1 MAVIGASQLGLHY
14 AEMEIFGNI
23 TLQVNEKA
31 RIGIVGP
38 NGSGKT
44 SLLRVLLGE
53 QDYDTGTI
61 FRPEQLRIGYVPQT
75 AMQSGSG
82 TLREQIT
89 ETFRHLI
96 DLEEQMAESALEI
109 QHTQGSERKRAERR
123 YSSLVDRYES
133 EGGYDYHNA
142 IERVVAGVGLSE
154 EILDTLTIDASG
166 GERTRAALAT
176 ALLGDPDILV
186 LDEPTNYL
194 DFNGLEWLEGFLST
208 FRNAFIVVSHDRYF
222 LDRVVTEIWEIDR
235 ARMKTFP
242 GNYSKYKIL
251 KAEENERLS
260 KEYRKQ
266 QEHIRRE
273 EYFIARYHAG
283 QRSKE
288 ARGRA
293 KRLDKINMIDAPAVE
308 ETVAIRSSEATRT
321 GEIVLRTTDLEV
333 GFTDSEG
340 GKVTL
345 FEVPDTEIHRGTT
358 TAIIG
363 NNGIGKTTLLKTLLS
378 DIPAL
383 EGKSSLGHNVKTG
396 YFRQGSDEIPPN
408 LTVMEALL
416 QIKNLPIGEARGFL
430 ARFLFRG
437 EEIFEKVSSLS
448 GGERGRLA
456 LARLLIL
463 EPNVLILDEPTTH
476 LDIQSREA
484 LEEMLTDFRG
494 TILFVTHD
502 RHLISLLANNL
513 WIIHDGKVDTFDGT
527 YKEWQE
533 NNSQK
538 ISTPP
543 PSESKLQDQKIQIP
557 GKGKKQKKQRPKNRI
572 KSNKHNT
579 KPNREEI
586 IDKLEKRV
594 QEIEIELSASTGVAD
609 LERIRDLGIEHSA
622 LNEELQNALDQW
634 GN

>member
-14 AEMEIFGNI
+14 AEMEIFGDI

-53 QDYDTGTI
+53 QDYDSGTI

-82 TLREQIT
+82 TLREQII

-109 QHTQGSERKRAERR
+109 QQTQGSGRKRAERR

-333 GFTDSEG
+333 GFIDSEG

-476 LDIQSREA
+476 LDIPSREA
-484 LEEMLTDFRG
+484 LEEMLTGFKG

-513 WIIHDGKVDTFDGT
+513 WIIHDRKVDTFDGT
-527 YKEWQE
+527 YEEWQGQ
-533 NNSQK
+533 NSQK

-543 PSESKLQDQKIQIP
+543 PSESKLPDQKIQIP

-572 KSNKHNT
+572 KSKKHNT

-586 IDKLEKRV
+586 IDRLEKRV
-594 QEIEIELSASTGVAD
+594 QEIEIELSVSTGDAD

-622 LNEELQNALDQW
+622 LNEELRNALDQW
-634 GN
+634 VN

>member
-14 AEMEIFGNI
+14 AEMEIFGDI

-53 QDYDTGTI
+53 QDYDSGTI

-82 TLREQIT
+82 TLREQII

-109 QHTQGSERKRAERR
+109 QQTQGSGRKRAERR

-333 GFTDSEG
+333 GFIDSEG

-463 EPNVLILDEPTTH
+463 EPNVLVLDEPTTH
-476 LDIQSREA
+476 LDIPSREA
-484 LEEMLTDFRG
+484 LEEMLTGFKG

-527 YKEWQE
+527 YEEWQGQ
-533 NNSQK
+533 NSQK
-538 ISTPP
+538 ISTSP
-543 PSESKLQDQKIQIP
+543 PSESKLPDQKIQIP

-572 KSNKHNT
+572 KSKKHNT

-586 IDKLEKRV
+586 IDRLEKRV
-594 QEIEIELSASTGVAD
+594 QEIEIELSVSTGDAD

-622 LNEELQNALDQW
+622 LNEELRNALDQW
-634 GN
+634 VN

>member
-14 AEMEIFGNI
+14 AEMEIFGDI

-53 QDYDTGTI
+53 QDYDSGTI

-82 TLREQIT
+82 TLREQII

-109 QHTQGSERKRAERR
+109 QQTQGSGRKRAERR

-333 GFTDSEG
+333 GFIDSEG

-476 LDIQSREA
+476 LDIPSREA
-484 LEEMLTDFRG
+484 LEEMLTGFKG

-527 YKEWQE
+527 YEEWQE
-533 NNSQK
+533 QNSQK

-543 PSESKLQDQKIQIP
+543 PSESKLPDQKIQIP

-572 KSNKHNT
+572 KSKKHNT

-586 IDKLEKRV
+586 IDRLEKRV
-594 QEIEIELSASTGVAD
+594 QEIEIELSVSTGDAD

-622 LNEELQNALDQW
+622 LNEELRNALDQW
-634 GN
+634 VN

>member
-14 AEMEIFGNI
+14 AEMEIFGDI

-53 QDYDTGTI
+53 QDYDSGTI

-82 TLREQIT
+82 TLREQII

-109 QHTQGSERKRAERR
+109 QQTQGSGRKRAERR

-333 GFTDSEG
+333 GFIDSEG

-476 LDIQSREA
+476 LDIPSREA
-484 LEEMLTDFRG
+484 LEEMLTGFKG

-513 WIIHDGKVDTFDGT
+513 WIIHGGKVDTFDGT
-527 YKEWQE
+527 YEEWQGQ
-533 NNSQK
+533 NSQK
-538 ISTPP
+538 ISTPL
-543 PSESKLQDQKIQIP
+543 PSKSKLPDQKIQIP

-572 KSNKHNT
+572 KSKKHNT

-586 IDKLEKRV
+586 IDRLEKRV
-594 QEIEIELSASTGVAD
+594 QEIEIELSVSTGDAD

-622 LNEELQNALDQW
+622 LNEELRNALDQW
-634 GN
+634 VN

>member
-14 AEMEIFGNI
+14 AEMEIFGDI

-53 QDYDTGTI
+53 QDYDSGTI

-82 TLREQIT
+82 TLREQII

-109 QHTQGSERKRAERR
+109 QQTQGSGRKRAERR

-333 GFTDSEG
+333 GFIDSEG

-463 EPNVLILDEPTTH
+463 EPNVLVLDEPTTH
-476 LDIQSREA
+476 LDIPSREA
-484 LEEMLTDFRG
+484 LEEMLTGFKG

-527 YKEWQE
+527 YEEWQE
-533 NNSQK
+533 QNSQK

-543 PSESKLQDQKIQIP
+543 PSESKLPDQKIQIP

-572 KSNKHNT
+572 KSKKHNT

-586 IDKLEKRV
+586 IDRLEKRV
-594 QEIEIELSASTGVAD
+594 QEIEIELSVSTGDAD

-622 LNEELQNALDQW
+622 LNEELRNALDQW
-634 GN
+634 VN

>member
-96 DLEEQMAESALEI
+96 DLEKQMAESALEI
-109 QHTQGSERKRAERR
+109 QQTQGSERKRAERR

-251 KAEENERLS
+251 RAEENERLS

-340 GKVTL
+340 GKITL
-345 FEVPDTEIHRGTT
+345 FEVPDTVIHRGTT

-533 NNSQK
+533 YNHQK

-594 QEIEIELSASTGVAD
+594 QEIEIELSASTGDAD

-634 GN
+634 VN

>member
-14 AEMEIFGNI
+14 AEMEIFGDI

-53 QDYDTGTI
+53 QDYDSGTI

-82 TLREQIT
+82 TLREQII

-109 QHTQGSERKRAERR
+109 QQTQGSGRKRAERR

-333 GFTDSEG
+333 GFIDSEG

-463 EPNVLILDEPTTH
+463 EPNVLVLDEPTTH
-476 LDIQSREA
+476 LDIPSREA
-484 LEEMLTDFRG
+484 LEEMLTGFKG

-527 YKEWQE
+527 YEEWQGQ
-533 NNSQK
+533 NSQK
-538 ISTPP
+538 ISTPS
-543 PSESKLQDQKIQIP
+543 PSESKLPDQKIQIP

-572 KSNKHNT
+572 KPKKHNT

-586 IDKLEKRV
+586 IDRLEKRV
-594 QEIEIELSASTGVAD
+594 QEIEIELSVSTGDAD

-622 LNEELQNALDQW
+622 LNEELRNALDQW
-634 GN
+634 VN